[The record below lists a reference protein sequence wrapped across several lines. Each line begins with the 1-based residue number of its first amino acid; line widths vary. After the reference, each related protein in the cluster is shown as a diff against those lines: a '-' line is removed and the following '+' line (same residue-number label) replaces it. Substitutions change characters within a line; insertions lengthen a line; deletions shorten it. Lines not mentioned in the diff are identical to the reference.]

1 MLFLSTLIVAST
13 CTFQEVTHDFT
24 TSDEAV
30 AWLQETLTAPR
41 PKERMTTAQ
50 MDERTENVRAWI
62 KRVHEL
68 DLDLGD
74 EGYIV
79 AFAQYAASGRG
90 RGKASEMRTEACN
103 QLLAYG
109 VEHDG
114 FPESAETW
122 SNWIG
127 RLTTFGVKPAID
139 EKDWPRAQFAAATLV
154 EHSPDAYMSV
164 RQLVKL
170 LTDQEEDVTSVRTAL
185 AIAVAESD
193 KISFQEKGVLFKQLY
208 GGTGEKGETT
218 IGTGEKGET
227 TFVAFSGPSLEG
239 GELSVADFKGKV
251 LLIDFWATWCG
262 PCMREMPNV
271 VDAWKKHKDQ
281 GFAVLGVSLDRPDSA
296 EKIRQ
301 VMKKS
306 GMEWPQIYDGDGWK
320 TQPARLN
327 GVRSIPAT
335 FLLDR
340 EGKVVATN
348 LRGEA
353 LEKKIAEVLA
363 EQPEPPA
370 PTG

>member
-1 MLFLSTLIVAST
+1 MLFLSTLILAST

-30 AWLQETLTAPR
+30 VWLKETLTAPR
-41 PKERMTTAQ
+41 PKERMTTEQ

-62 KRVHEL
+62 KRVYEL
-68 DLDLGD
+68 NLDLGD
-74 EGYIV
+74 EEYIV
-79 AFAQYAASGRG
+79 AIAHYAASGRG
-90 RGKASEMRTEACN
+90 RGEASDMRSEACN
-103 QLLAYG
+103 RLLDYG
-109 VEHDG
+109 VEHGG

-127 RLTTFGVKPAID
+127 RLTTFGVKPAI
-139 EKDWPRAQFAAATLV
+139 EKKDWPRAQLAAATLV
-154 EHSPDAYMSV
+154 EHSPDAYMSAQ
-164 RQLVKL
+164 QLVKL
-170 LTDQEEDVTSVRTAL
+170 LADQKEDVMPVRTAL
-185 AIAVAESD
+185 AIAIAESD
-193 KISFQEKGVLFKQLY
+193 EISFQEKGVLFTQLY
-208 GGTGEKGETT
+208 GGIGEKGEAP
-218 IGTGEKGET
+218 
-227 TFVAFSGPSLEG
+227 FVAFSGPSLEG

-251 LLIDFWATWCG
+251 LLVDFWATWCG

-296 EKIRQ
+296 EKIRK

-353 LEKKIAEVLA
+353 LEKKIAEVLE